1 MSERFFNKGS
11 YQLRLDDIRPKEAKP
26 AKRIHLN
33 CSMALSEDDLEFA
46 PSRIRRIW
54 EIVANPKLD
63 TFRIPMSSQLKGI
76 DIEIFAIEPTKN
88 TPLVVCLSGCILRD
102 IHLDREKVDTEWEVR
117 LNFSVGITWDSAVW
131 KWGEKYVFMECF
143 AKFSQSQAELFDDNP
158 ADAAIATPE
167 AQRLRGAEVDDL
179 AKDLGTNAAEV
190 TETPAVDPLQTDLK
204 PRRGK
209 RTAPLAFKA
218 SKGDSRPHA

>member
-143 AKFSQSQAELFDDNP
+143 AKFSQSQAELFDEND
-158 ADAAIATPE
+158 ADANIERPDSP
-167 AQRLRGAEVDDL
+167 AEVVEQL
-179 AKDLGTNAAEV
+179 AKDLGTNAPAV

-209 RTAPLAFKA
+209 KRNGAP
-218 SKGDSRPHA
+218 GMQVVPRESRPHA